1 MTDKLHHV
9 VVIGGGFGGLQ
20 TARALRKAPV
30 KVTLVDR
37 RNFHLFQPLLYQVA
51 TGGLSPANIATP
63 LRPLFTRSPNV
74 DVRMAEVVGLD
85 VDSRTVRFADGASL
99 TYDTLVVAAG
109 ASHSYFG
116 HPEWEL
122 FAGGLKSIEDA
133 TLMRQRILS
142 AFEQADQL
150 PPGAERD
157 AWLSFAVVGG
167 GPTGVEL
174 LGQLAEISDRTLKGE
189 FRSIQPED
197 AQIHLIEAG
206 SRVLSAYPDQLSAKA
221 AKVLER
227 FGVEIHANSRVTNI
241 DASGLDYEHDGVSH
255 RLPTRTILWAAGN
268 QASPLAKMLGDAT
281 GAEVDRSGRVTVA
294 ADLSLPGRPEV
305 FAIGDMALSKD
316 ESGRPL
322 PGVAPVAMQQG
333 KHVAGVIRARL
344 RGETPSPFRYRDL
357 GTMATIGRTHAVA
370 ALGRWKL
377 SGFPAWFLWLV
388 VHLMA
393 IVQFQNRVLILMQ
406 WAWHFF
412 TYNRSARL
420 ITNLK
425 PTSDEKA
432 LERATEETTAAGP
445 SRAQ

>member
-1 MTDKLHHV
+1 MTDKPHHV

-20 TARALRKAPV
+20 AARSLRKAPV
-30 KVTLVDR
+30 RVTLVDR

-51 TGGLSPANIATP
+51 TGSLSPANIAAP
-63 LRPLFTRSPNV
+63 IRALFANCPNV
-74 DVRMAEVVGLD
+74 DVRLAEVTGLD
-85 VDSRTVRFADGASL
+85 VASRTVRFADGGSL
-99 TYDTLVVAAG
+99 EYDTLVVAAG

-116 HPEWEL
+116 HPEWEQ

-142 AFEQADQL
+142 AFERADQL
-150 PPGAERD
+150 PPGPERD

-189 FRSIQPED
+189 YRSIKPED
-197 AQIHLIEAG
+197 ARIHLVEAG
-206 SRVLSAYPDQLSAKA
+206 TRVLAAYPEQLSAKA
-221 AKVLER
+221 AKVLEK
-227 FGVEIHANSRVTNI
+227 FGVEIHAQCKVTNI
-241 DASGLDYEHDGVSH
+241 DAAGLDYEHEGVSH

-281 GAEVDRSGRVTVA
+281 GAAIDRAGRVAVA
-294 ADLSLPGRPEV
+294 DDLSLAGRPEV
-305 FAIGDMALSKD
+305 FAIGDMALCPD
-316 ESGRPL
+316 ASGRPL
-322 PGVAPVAMQQG
+322 PGIAPVAMQQG
-333 KHVAGVIRARL
+333 KYVAAVIRSRM
-344 RGETPSPFRYRDL
+344 RGEAPKPFRYRDL

-370 ALGRWKL
+370 VLGRLKL
-377 SGFPAWFLWLV
+377 SGLAAWIVWLV

-412 TYNRSARL
+412 TDNRSARL
-420 ITNLK
+420 ITNLEPAPEEK
-425 PTSDEKA
+425 SLEHATSQKA
-432 LERATEETTAAGP
+432 DPR
-445 SRAQ
+445 